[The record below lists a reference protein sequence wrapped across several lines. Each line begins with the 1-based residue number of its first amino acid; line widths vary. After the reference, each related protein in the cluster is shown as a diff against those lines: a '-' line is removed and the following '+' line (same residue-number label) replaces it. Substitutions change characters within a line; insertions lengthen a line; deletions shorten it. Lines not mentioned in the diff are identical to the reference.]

1 MPKIKILVIEDDPE
15 IVKLMTYILTK
26 QGYEVESAR
35 NGVEGMD
42 KAVSFQ
48 PRLILLDVN
57 MPEIDGMQVLE
68 LLKGSPETSRI
79 SVIMCTACASIDDV
93 GGALGIGADGY
104 LVKPVVAEKLLS
116 KIKEVL
122 NTQKIL

>member
-1 MPKIKILVIEDDPE
+1 MPKTKILVIEDDPE

-26 QGYEVESAR
+26 QGYEVASAR

-42 KAVSFQ
+42 KALSFK

-79 SVIMCTACASIDDV
+79 SVIMCTACAEINDV
-93 GGALGIGADGY
+93 GSALGIGADGY